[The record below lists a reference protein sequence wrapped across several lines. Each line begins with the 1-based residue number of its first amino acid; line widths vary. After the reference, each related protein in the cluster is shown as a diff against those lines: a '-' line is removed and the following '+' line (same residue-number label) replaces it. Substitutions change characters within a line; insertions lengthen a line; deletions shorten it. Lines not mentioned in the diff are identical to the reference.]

1 MTEGLTRPDTRT
13 GDLLDAL
20 RAASPDE
27 SRRQLPEVVASYVRE
42 LILSGG
48 IKRGEFLRLEP
59 IAEALG
65 VSNTPVRE
73 GLLSLGS
80 EGLVS
85 LVPRR
90 GFVAQSFTRQ
100 DVEDIFW
107 VQAMVGS
114 ELAARA
120 AANVSVQDLDLLHET
135 HERHLQAVRNAD
147 TASIAKFSYEFHTLI
162 SFAASAGRLS
172 RLLDSTARLLPSHF
186 HAAAEARVQSAEH
199 AHTALLESLK
209 NQSPRAARAQMRD
222 HILAVGESLIGDLAS
237 RGIWGDAVKAAS

>member
-1 MTEGLTRPDTRT
+1 MVEGLTRPDTRT
-13 GDLLDAL
+13 GELLDAL
-20 RAASPDE
+20 RAASADE
-27 SRRQLPEVVASYVRE
+27 SRRQLPEVVAAYVRE

-59 IAEALG
+59 IAKALS

-90 GFVAQSFTRQ
+90 GFVAGSFTRQ

-107 VQAMVGS
+107 VQAIVGS

-120 AANVSVQDLDLLHET
+120 AANVSLLDLDLLHET
-135 HERHLQAVRNAD
+135 HDRHLQAVRYAD
-147 TASIAKFSYEFHTLI
+147 TVSIAKFSYEFHALI
-162 SFAASAGRLS
+162 SSAASAARLS
-172 RLLDSTARLLPSHF
+172 GLLDSTARLLPSRF
-186 HAAAEARVQSAEH
+186 YAAAEARAQSPEH
-199 AHTALLESLK
+199 AHAALLESLK
-209 NQSPRAARAQMRD
+209 NQSPRAARTQMRD
-222 HILAVGESLIGDLAS
+222 HILAVGESLIGDLTS
-237 RGIWGDAVKAAS
+237 RGILGDAVTAAS